1 MCILH
6 TYGSSMP
13 TLRDLSGALGEGL
26 APVGVHG
33 GGDADVTGVHISE
46 LVDPTPYL
54 SGGELL
60 LTTGMPLTGQSA
72 QARAYAAR
80 LARHGVAG
88 LGLGLGPQYT
98 EVPQS
103 LVRACE
109 AAGLPL
115 FTVSAPTPFLAVA
128 RAYWNQLAAAGQAEL
143 NASLGAHRNLV
154 RAASQRDPVSAV
166 VRTLASAVEGWAARL
181 SPDGRV
187 MEVWPRSRKATALQ
201 LRSEIE
207 RLRGAGPHSSATFPV
222 ADEDVVVQPL
232 SRAGRLIGFVATGSP
247 RPMRVPD
254 RQLLLAACALLTLQ
268 LDQRHQAVARA
279 RVQRA
284 CVLRLVLGGH
294 TAAARSLSAGLG
306 LDAVPVRARLVA
318 VGLPSSLG
326 ADDLLDRW
334 EQGRSTGPMWLAEE
348 GPALWVLA
356 GESAAGAVLDDL
368 RSLTEAEPG
377 LRAVAGPAELVESLA
392 SQQGVLASALERC
405 PAGQVSTGAGVP
417 DADQPEH
424 HLEALRGYRRADL
437 VAAVAAY
444 LRHRG
449 HLEKAAA
456 ALGVHRNTLRHRMA
470 AAARVTGADLDDP
483 DVASRLWLVLRAR
496 GLV

>member
-1 MCILH
+1 
-6 TYGSSMP
+6 MP
-13 TLRDLSGALGEGL
+13 TLHDLSRALGEGL
-26 APVGVHG
+26 APVGPLQG
-33 GGDADVTGVHISE
+33 GGSDVTGVHVSE

-54 SGGELL
+54 AGGELL

-80 LARHGVAG
+80 LARHGIAG
-88 LGLGLGPQYT
+88 LGLGLGPVHD
-98 EVPQS
+98 EVPVP

-128 RAYWNQLAAAGQAEL
+128 RAYWNQLAEAGQAEL
-143 NASLGAHRNLV
+143 NASLGAHRDLV
-154 RAASQRDPVSAV
+154 RAAGQRDPVSAV

-187 MEVWPRSRKATALQ
+187 MEVWPRGRRATARQ

-207 RLRGAGPHSSATFPV
+207 RLRAAGPHSSATFPL

-232 SRAGRLIGFVATGSP
+232 SRAGRLVGFVASGSP
-247 RPMRVPD
+247 RPMRLPD
-254 RQLLLAACALLTLQ
+254 RQLVLAACALLALQ
-268 LDQRHQAVARA
+268 LDQRHQTVARA

-284 CVLRLVLGGH
+284 CVLRLVLGGQV
-294 TAAARSLSAGLG
+294 AAARSLSADLG
-306 LDAVPVRARLVA
+306 LDTVPVRGRLVA
-318 VGLPSSLG
+318 VALPPSVG

-334 EQGRSTGPMWLAEE
+334 EEGDFAGPIWLAEE
-348 GPALWVLA
+348 GSVLWVLGA
-356 GESAAGAVLDDL
+356 EPASGAVLDDL
-368 RSLTEAEPG
+368 RTLAHAEPEIS
-377 LRAVAGPAELVESLA
+377 AVTGPGGLVESLA
-392 SQQGVLASALERC
+392 AQQGALVAELERC
-405 PAGQVSTGAGVP
+405 PAGHISPMGGAP
-417 DADQPEH
+417 DLTVAEN
-424 HLEALRGYRRADL
+424 HLEALQAYGRADL
-437 VAAVAAY
+437 VGTVAAY

-449 HLEKAAA
+449 IAERAAA

-483 DVASRLWLVLRAR
+483 DVASRLWLALRAA
-496 GLV
+496 GLA